1 MVITGSILLI
11 DQGSDDEV
19 LKGLIDFTEVTYHVQ
34 SPEGTELVVNL
45 EAEDQ
50 GALEELCFRL
60 KAEIPHIVEVAHVYV
75 NFEDEIEKIKACEAE
90 SETLFKPDF
99 DAQSSRIEK

>member
-11 DQGSDDEV
+11 EPGSDDRV
-19 LKGLIDFTEVTYHVQ
+19 LQCLKDFPEVTYHVQ

-50 GALEELCFRL
+50 GALDELCSRL
-60 KAEIPHIVEVAHVYV
+60 KTEIPHIVEVAHVCV
-75 NFEDEIEKIKACEAE
+75 NFEEEIEKIRSGAVDGSKM
-90 SETLFKPDF
+90 FQPDF
-99 DAQSSRIEK
+99 DAQSSRIEL